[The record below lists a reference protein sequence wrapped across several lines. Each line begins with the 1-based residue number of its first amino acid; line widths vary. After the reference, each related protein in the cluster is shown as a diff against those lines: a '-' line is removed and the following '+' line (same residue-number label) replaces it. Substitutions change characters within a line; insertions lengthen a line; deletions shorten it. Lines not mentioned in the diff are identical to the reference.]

1 MHQTSSLYKE
11 LNILNLKSLY
21 FKNIC
26 LLMYSFKEDIA
37 VPSHDYSTRLKLKS
51 NVIIPKIRT
60 VFGQQCPQFKFVK
73 FCCDHNLNVNNFK
86 SYLSYKNY
94 VNTLFL

>member
-1 MHQTSSLYKE
+1 MSNNYL
-11 LNILNLKSLY
+11 
-21 FKNIC
+21 
-26 LLMYSFKEDIA
+26 
-37 VPSHDYSTRLKLKS
+37 

-86 SYLSYKNY
+86 
-94 VNTLFL
+94 FLKVIKIMLILCFCNFSCFSFI